1 MWVLRSSSLEFKL
14 LAGDV
19 LVPTRCKAS
28 VAAQGQRHP
37 VNRLQNQGLTPCT
50 LQDPRLL
57 SHLFG
62 PPTLPWLEGMLEG
75 CWASSFLFPQAAL
88 QKQYQRMLAAPGSG
102 PSYNHSPP
110 RHRITHPAHMSQV
123 RQAAQGLNQHKASCF
138 AMEDPQSPHSD
149 STLRNTTLPPS
160 PTLTLQLIDAAVVHA
175 VPRFPLQLLQV
186 PLILTRGAPVEAL
199 DDLIEFPQQIAEL
212 VRHGCREALG
222 SEGLG
227 PRTRQSLSHCRSGP
241 GLAAERSHSPQRP
254 TNRPPPGRRGIPAEH
269 STYRPNPLRRSTD
282 GRGAFC
288 ISAAAPR
295 AAPHQSAAPGG
306 AGAAPAA
313 GCGWRG
319 SVLGL
324 PGFPSSPA
332 RSGPASSSALFPGA
346 VVRARLALGWRS
358 AMCSW
363 SSASPASC
371 PDESLV
377 QLFPKRAFNLQEAAT
392 VTEWRWSA

>member
-1 MWVLRSSSLEFKL
+1 MRAERRRRRIGLLSFLLLSLGAPRGRRRMLRAERGPQRSSRP
-14 LAGDV
+14 A
-19 LVPTRCKAS
+19 
-28 VAAQGQRHP
+28 
-37 VNRLQNQGLTPCT
+37 
-50 LQDPRLL
+50 PRY
-57 SHLFG
+57 G
-62 PPTLPWLEGMLEG
+62 PGE
-75 CWASSFLFPQAAL
+75 PQP
-88 QKQYQRMLAAPGSG
+88 AAPHEQAPPG
-102 PSYNHSPP
+102 P
-110 RHRITHPAHMSQV
+110 
-123 RQAAQGLNQHKASCF
+123 
-138 AMEDPQSPHSD
+138 
-149 STLRNTTLPPS
+149 
-160 PTLTLQLIDAAVVHA
+160 
-175 VPRFPLQLLQV
+175 
-186 PLILTRGAPVEAL
+186 
-199 DDLIEFPQQIAEL
+199 
-212 VRHGCREALG
+212 
-222 SEGLG
+222 
-227 PRTRQSLSHCRSGP
+227 
-241 GLAAERSHSPQRP
+241 ERS
-254 TNRPPPGRRGIPAEH
+254 GIPAEH

>member
-1 MWVLRSSSLEFKL
+1 VWVLRSSSLEFKL

-88 QKQYQRMLAAPGSG
+88 QKQYQRMLAAPGPG

-175 VPRFPLQLLQV
+175 VPRLPLQLLQV

-199 DDLIEFPQQIAEL
+199 DALIEFPQQIAEL
-212 VRHGCREALG
+212 VRHGCKEALG

-227 PRTRQSLSHCRSGP
+227 PRTRQSLSHRRSGP

-254 TNRPPPGRRGIPAEH
+254 TNRLPPGRRGAGSRPHQHLPPRPA
-269 STYRPNPLRRSTD
+269 PMGQRRSRRILYQRRRPASRSAPIGGT
-282 GRGAFC
+282 GRG
-288 ISAAAPR
+288 
-295 AAPHQSAAPGG
+295 
-306 AGAAPAA
+306 
-313 GCGWRG
+313 RG
-319 SVLGL
+319 SAGSGVRLARL
-324 PGFPSSPA
+324 
-332 RSGPASSSALFPGA
+332 RSGSPRVPLQPGPVRPSLLLRAVSRCGCPSAVGPWLEVGYVL
-346 VVRARLALGWRS
+346 VVLSISCQLSGRVI
-358 AMCSW
+358 
-363 SSASPASC
+363 SPTL
-371 PDESLV
+371 PKES
-377 QLFPKRAFNLQEAAT
+377 F
-392 VTEWRWSA
+392 

>member
-88 QKQYQRMLAAPGSG
+88 QKQYQRMLAAPGPG

-123 RQAAQGLNQHKASCF
+123 RQAAQGLNQHEASCF
-138 AMEDPQSPHSD
+138 AMEDPQSSHSD

-254 TNRPPPGRRGIPAEH
+254 TNRLPPGRRGAGSQQ
-269 STYRPNPLRRSTD
+269 STALTVPTRSDGAQTVAARFVSAPPPRGPLRTNRRHRA
-282 GRGAFC
+282 GPGQRRQRGAV
-288 ISAAAPR
+288 
-295 AAPHQSAAPGG
+295 
-306 AGAAPAA
+306 GAAPF
-313 GCGWRG
+313 WVSPG
-319 SVLGL
+319 S
-324 PGFPSSPA
+324 PPA
-332 RSGPASSSALFPGA
+332 RPGPAQPPPPRCFPVRLSERGWPLAGGRLCARGPQHLLPA
-346 VVRARLALGWRS
+346 VRTS
-358 AMCSW
+358 H
-363 SSASPASC
+363 
-371 PDESLV
+371 
-377 QLFPKRAFNLQEAAT
+377 
-392 VTEWRWSA
+392 